1 MKDRERERSDLRRYG
16 TAVTGSPPCASRDA
30 CLADAGSARNSA
42 KQQLATTTPSSAG
55 DLHAKRGAPFEGT
68 GKPEPLRRN
77 LSGFWSRRIDDE
89 HRLVYGATD
98 DELIIIQARYH
109 YDG

>member
-1 MKDRERERSDLRRYG
+1 LRKIVFDPHGWEDLTYWVSADKKMLRR
-16 TAVTGSPPCASRDA
+16 ALR
-30 CLADAGSARNSA
+30 LIEEARR
-42 KQQLATTTPSSAG
+42 T
-55 DLHAKRGAPFEGT
+55 PFEGL

-89 HRLVYGATD
+89 HRLVYAVTD
-98 DELIIIQARYH
+98 EELIVIQARYH